1 VPDDPVP
8 AEAGEPG
15 DLTKLLAAASAGD
28 APAAERLFAA
38 VYADLRRIARRQRA
52 GQPAGATLS
61 TTALV
66 HEAYLR
72 LARPGNL
79 SLNDRTHFFAVAARA
94 MRQIVVDHARRS
106 NAEKRG
112 GGELAV
118 ELDEGRIASADGFA
132 SLPGRE
138 EELLA
143 LDAALEK
150 LGEVDGR
157 LARLVEL
164 RYFAG
169 LTFEEIAAGM
179 ELSDRT
185 LKRDWRRAR
194 AFLFREL
201 SGEGPGNG
209 PGPSL
214 EPD

>member
-1 VPDDPVP
+1 VHED
-8 AEAGEPG
+8 AEHAGAEEPG
-15 DLTKLLAAASAGD
+15 DVTKLLAAASAGD
-28 APAAERLFAA
+28 APAAERLFAV

-52 GQPAGATLS
+52 GQPPGATLS

-66 HEAYLR
+66 NEAYLR

-79 SLNDRTHFFAVAARA
+79 SVNDRVHFFAVAARA
-94 MRQIVVDHARRS
+94 MRQIVVDHARRR

-118 ELDEGRIASADGFA
+118 ELDEGRVAAADGFA
-132 SLPGRE
+132 ALPGRE

-143 LDAALEK
+143 LDGALDK
-150 LGEVDGR
+150 LAEADSR
-157 LARLVEL
+157 LSRLVEL

-179 ELSDRT
+179 GLSDRT

-194 AFLFREL
+194 AFLYREL
-201 SGEGPGNG
+201 SGEGPPGDG
-209 PGPSL
+209 GPSL